1 MKTGLRH
8 LIVPKTLRLLF
19 KDLDTPDGFS
29 PFQQEKKRAVMPV
42 GFIEPPLTCNKL
54 FLTCKKGTSVI
65 QSENLL
71 KIPLNYDLS
80 YKNSYSE

>member
-29 PFQQEKKRAVMPV
+29 PFQQKKKSSDASGIYWATLDM
-42 GFIEPPLTCNKL
+42 KQAL
-54 FLTCKKGTSVI
+54 F
-65 QSENLL
+65 
-71 KIPLNYDLS
+71 DL
-80 YKNSYSE
+80 